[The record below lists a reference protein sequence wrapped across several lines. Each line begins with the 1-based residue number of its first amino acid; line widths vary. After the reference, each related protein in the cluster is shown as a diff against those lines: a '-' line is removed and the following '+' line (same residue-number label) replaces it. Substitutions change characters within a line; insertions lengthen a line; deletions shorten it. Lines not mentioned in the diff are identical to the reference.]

1 MYRLTGS
8 RRSYDWGSETS
19 MFEFLGG
26 DPDGAPFAELWLG
39 AHPTGPSMA
48 HTSTGAAG
56 LDKVIESDP
65 ITHLGHQVQ
74 AEFGRLPY
82 LLKLLAP
89 ARPLSMQVHPTPEMA
104 QAGFHEEETRG
115 VPVTDPGRNFKDEY
129 HKPEMV
135 YALTRF
141 EGLVGFRTKDQV
153 HSLLSRLGGPVTAAL
168 DAVASAAAEAGL
180 RNGLRQLL
188 QLSTEDLDHVVAA
201 CRHLAATSSDP
212 EERRAYGTVDE
223 LARVYP
229 GDVGAVVSLLLNRVL
244 LEPGQLV
251 FLGDGIPHAYLSGFG
266 LELMANSDN
275 VLRLGLTSKHL
286 DSNAMIDALDFT
298 STGYDVE
305 SAPNGAVTHVF
316 APPVP
321 EFSLSI
327 SHPERADGP
336 HTLPGDGPRVL
347 ICVEGTIQATTD
359 GEPQGLRLNRGESIF
374 VPAADGPLTV
384 KGSGTVA
391 QAFVPRSEK

>member
-1 MYRLTGS
+1 
-8 RRSYDWGSETS
+8 
-19 MFEFLGG
+19 MFEFLGR

-39 AHPTGPSMA
+39 AHPTGPATA
-48 HTSTGAAG
+48 HTPTGDAG
-56 LDKVIESDP
+56 LDEVIGTDSV
-65 ITHLGHQVQ
+65 THLGPKVR

-89 ARPLSMQVHPTPEMA
+89 ARPLSMQVHPSPEMA
-104 QAGFHEEETRG
+104 QAGFHDEETRG
-115 VPVTDPGRNFKDEY
+115 VPLTDPVRSFKDEY

-135 YALTRF
+135 YALSRF
-141 EGLVGFRTKDQV
+141 EGLVGFRPKSQV
-153 HSLLSRLGGPVTAAL
+153 HSLLSRLDGPVTAAF
-168 DAVASAAAEAGL
+168 DALTSAAASSGL
-180 RNGLRQLL
+180 HNALRQLL
-188 QLSTEDLDHVVAA
+188 QLSAAEVNDVVAA
-201 CRHLAATSSDP
+201 CRRLAARSSDP

-223 LARVYP
+223 LARFYP
-229 GDVGAVVSLLLNRVL
+229 GDVGAVVSLLLNRVV

-286 DSNAMIDALDFT
+286 DSNAMLEALDFT
-298 STGYDVE
+298 ASGYEVE
-305 SAPNGAVTHVF
+305 SAPNGATTHVF

-321 EFSLSI
+321 EFALSI
-327 SHPERADGP
+327 SHPEPADGP

-347 ICVEGTIQATTD
+347 ICVEGTIEVTTD
-359 GEPQGLRLNRGESIF
+359 WVSRGLRLNRGESIF

-391 QAFVPRSEK
+391 QAFVP

>member
-1 MYRLTGS
+1 
-8 RRSYDWGSETS
+8 
-19 MFEFLGG
+19 MFEFLGR

-39 AHPTGPSMA
+39 AHPTGPATA

-56 LDKVIESDP
+56 LDEIIEADS
-65 ITHLGHQVQ
+65 IRHLGPKVQ

-89 ARPLSMQVHPTPEMA
+89 ARPLSMQVHPSPEMA
-104 QAGFHEEETRG
+104 QAGFHDEETRG
-115 VPVTDPGRNFKDEY
+115 VPLTDPTRSFKDEY

-135 YALTRF
+135 YALSRF
-141 EGLVGFRTKDQV
+141 EGLVGFRPTDQV
-153 HSLLSRLGGPVTAAL
+153 RSLLSRLDGPVTAAL
-168 DAVASAAAEAGL
+168 NALNSAAADAGL
-180 RNGLRQLL
+180 QNVLRQLL
-188 QLSTEDLDHVVAA
+188 QLSAADVDHIVAA
-201 CRHLAATSSDP
+201 CRQLADTSSDP
-212 EERRAYGTVDE
+212 EDRAAYGTVDE
-223 LARVYP
+223 LARFYQ
-229 GDVGAVVSLLLNRVL
+229 GDVGAVVSLVLNRVV

-286 DSNAMIDALDFT
+286 DSNAMLEALDFT
-298 STGYDVE
+298 SSGYEVE
-305 SAPNGAVTHVF
+305 SAPNGTITHVF

-321 EFSLSI
+321 EFALSI
-327 SHPERADGP
+327 SHPEHADGP
-336 HTLPGDGPRVL
+336 HTLPGDGPRLL

-359 GEPQGLRLNRGESIF
+359 GESLGLRLNRGESIF

-391 QAFVPRSEK
+391 QAFVP

>member
-1 MYRLTGS
+1 
-8 RRSYDWGSETS
+8 
-19 MFEFLGG
+19 MFEFLGR

-39 AHPTGPSMA
+39 AHPTGPATA
-48 HTSTGAAG
+48 HTSAGAAG
-56 LDKVIESDP
+56 LDEIIEADS
-65 ITHLGHQVQ
+65 IRHLGPKVQ

-89 ARPLSMQVHPTPEMA
+89 ARPLSMQVHPAPEMA
-104 QAGFHEEETRG
+104 QAGFHDEETRG
-115 VPVTDPGRNFKDEY
+115 VPLTDPTRSFKDEY

-135 YALTRF
+135 YALSRF
-141 EGLVGFRTKDQV
+141 EGLVGFRPTDQV
-153 HSLLSRLGGPVTAAL
+153 RSLLSRLDGPVTAAL
-168 DAVASAAAEAGL
+168 NALNSAAADAGL
-180 RNGLRQLL
+180 QNVLRQLL
-188 QLSTEDLDHVVAA
+188 QLSAADVDHIVAA
-201 CRHLAATSSDP
+201 CRQLADTSSDP
-212 EERRAYGTVDE
+212 EDRAAYGTVDE
-223 LARVYP
+223 LARFYQ
-229 GDVGAVVSLLLNRVL
+229 GDVGAVVSLVLNRVV

-286 DSNAMIDALDFT
+286 DSNAMLEALDFT
-298 STGYDVE
+298 SSGYEVE
-305 SAPNGAVTHVF
+305 SAPNGAITHVF

-321 EFSLSI
+321 EFALSI
-327 SHPERADGP
+327 SHPEHADGP
-336 HTLPGDGPRVL
+336 HTLPGDGPRLL

-359 GEPQGLRLNRGESIF
+359 GESLGLRLNRGESIF

-391 QAFVPRSEK
+391 QAFVP